1 MLVRIKGVHKVKSK
15 LADGTIKEYY
25 YAWRGG
31 PKMSSNPHT
40 EEFALEYAKL
50 KAEAAPRTVDTIET
64 LVANF
69 KGKDEKN
76 PDWLA
81 LAETTRRD
89 YEYAFKL
96 ILKEWPHMPVKL
108 TQQKGMKAS
117 IRKWHRSF
125 ASNPR
130 KADKLLFALSK
141 LFSYAVADE
150 IIDKNP
156 CTGIERIYSGSRR
169 DAVWT
174 PEKIATFRNGAP
186 AHLLLPFEIA
196 VGTGQRQGDI
206 LSLTRA
212 DYDGVYLRFAQSK
225 SGKKLKVRVHARL
238 KALLDALPE
247 DEVPTINKHICL
259 NSRQRPW
266 SKDGFK
272 TSWGKEC
279 ARLGIKGV
287 TFHDLRGTFI
297 TDRRRE
303 GSSVE
308 QIASISGHSTSEVKT
323 VLEKHYL
330 ADDQAMSDAV
340 ILRMERTQRKRK
352 K

>member
-1 MLVRIKGVHKVKSK
+1 MLVRIKGVHTVKAK
-15 LADGTIKEYY
+15 LADGTKKTYY

-31 PKMSSNPHT
+31 PKVEADPNT
-40 EEFALEYAKL
+40 EAFALECGKL
-50 KAEAAPRTVDTIET
+50 REAAAPKIVDTLET
-64 LVANF
+64 LIGTF
-69 KGKDEKN
+69 KGPNEQN

-89 YEYAFKL
+89 HEYAFKL
-96 ILKEWPHMPVKL
+96 ILKEWPQMPVKL
-108 TQQKGMKAS
+108 TQQRGMKAA
-117 IRKWHRSF
+117 IRKWHRGF

-130 KADKLLFALSK
+130 KADKLLFSLSK
-141 LFSYAVADE
+141 LFSYAIANE
-150 IIDKNP
+150 TIDKNP
-156 CTGIERIYSGSRR
+156 CAGIERLYTGSRR
-169 DAVWT
+169 ESVWT
-174 PEKIATFRNGAP
+174 PAMIATFRAKAP

-206 LSLTRA
+206 LALSPK
-212 DYDGVYLRFAQSK
+212 DYDGHYLRFRQSK
-225 SGKKLKVRVHARL
+225 SGKRLKVKVHAKLKAMLDDLPKDKLRL
-238 KALLDALPE
+238 
-247 DEVPTINKHICL
+247 CL
-259 NSRQRPW
+259 NSRKRPW
-266 SKDGFK
+266 TKDGFK

-279 ARLGIKGV
+279 DRLGISGV

-308 QIASISGHSTSEVKT
+308 QIATISGHSTSEVKT
-323 VLEKHYL
+323 VLERHYL

-352 K
+352 KQNGL